1 MPASPLGAPALKRIL
16 AGLRFHGRRMSAAEY
31 LDLLNASDENER
43 LEAKRG
49 SEIGPSILETVC
61 AFANEPGLQGGTIL
75 LGIVRDQSDL
85 FSAYTVEG
93 VELPDKASADLAT
106 QCREMFNVPV
116 RVQIATDHIGD
127 TTILIVTVP
136 EAQPGDK
143 PVYLKSR
150 GLPRGAFRRIG
161 STDQQCTEDDLLALY
176 QGRQVESFDS
186 TLVPD
191 ATPDDF
197 SSEAID
203 DYRRTR
209 AETNQDAEELRWSD
223 DELLE
228 SLGCTRRINGLLS
241 PTVAGIM
248 LFAKPQALRRMY
260 PMTRVDY
267 IRVPG
272 KEWVPDPERRFDSVE
287 IRDYLFR
294 AIRRALAAV
303 LDDLPK
309 AFGLAEGDV
318 QRQDKPLIPQRV
330 LREGIVNAVMHRSY
344 RSHSPVQIIRYSNR
358 IEIHNPGHSL
368 KSPEHLGE
376 PGSVPRN
383 PRIAAVLLDT
393 RFAETKGSGIRVMR
407 EMMIEAG
414 LEPPLFES
422 MRGNDSFVA
431 RYYFQHFLS
440 EEAIQ
445 WLGRF
450 RDLHLSDEDA
460 RALVAVR
467 EQGAIDNAMYRE
479 LNRVDTI
486 AASQA
491 LRRLR
496 DAGLLEQKGRGSA
509 TYYEPTAW
517 LLGEDEQ
524 ADDQSVQLGSLSSN
538 PAGLSSNPGGLSSNL
553 SLLSSNPHWQNLP
566 PALRETV
573 ASLGQRASP
582 DRLRE
587 TIIALCRHR
596 PWQAS
601 ELGGLFGRNPD
612 YLGTKYLR
620 PLVSAGVLAY
630 TLPDQPNHPH
640 QAYRAVESGET
651 AP

>member
-1 MPASPLGAPALKRIL
+1 
-16 AGLRFHGRRMSAAEY
+16 MSDY
-31 LDLLNASDENER
+31 LDILNTLDENER

-49 SEIGPSILETVC
+49 SDIGPSVLETIC
-61 AFANEPGLQGGTIL
+61 AFANEPGLQGGTLL
-75 LGIVRDQSDL
+75 LGIVRDETDL
-85 FSAYTVEG
+85 FSSYVVEG
-93 VELPDKASADLAT
+93 VDQPDALSANLAT
-106 QCREMFNVPV
+106 QCREQFNLPL
-116 RVQIATDHIGD
+116 RVQIASEQISGKAV
-127 TTILIVTVP
+127 LVVTVP

-143 PVYLKSR
+143 PIFIKSR

-176 QGRQVESFDS
+176 QGRQVESYDY
-186 TLVPD
+186 TVLPD
-191 ATPDDF
+191 TSLADLAP
-197 SSEAID
+197 EAIE
-203 DYRRTR
+203 DYRKAR
-209 AETNQDAEELRWSD
+209 AEANADAEELRWSD
-223 DELLE
+223 ADLLE
-228 SLGCTRRINGLLS
+228 SFGCARRSNGAWL
-241 PTVAGIM
+241 PTVAGLL
-248 LFAKPQALRRMY
+248 LFGKPQALRRVF

-272 KEWVPDPERRFDSVE
+272 KEWVPDPERRFDSLE

-309 AFGLAEGDV
+309 AFGLAEGDA
-318 QRQDKPLIPQRV
+318 QRTDRPLIPQRV
-330 LREGIVNAVMHRSY
+330 LREGIVNALMHRSY
-344 RSHSPVQIIRYSNR
+344 RSHAPIQIIRYSNR

-407 EMMIEAG
+407 EMMVEAG

-422 MRGNDSFVA
+422 QRSHDSFIA
-431 RYYFQHFLS
+431 RYYFQHFLG

-450 RDLHLSDEDA
+450 RELHLTDEEA

-479 LNRVDTI
+479 LNRVDAL
-486 AASQA
+486 AASGA

-509 TYYEPTAW
+509 TFYVPTA
-517 LLGEDEQ
+517 LLLAETGEDEGMSGNH
-524 ADDQSVQLGSLSSN
+524 DGLSSN
-538 PAGLSSNPGGLSSNL
+538 PDALPSNPEGLSSNLAGLSSNPLWL
-553 SLLSSNPHWQNLP
+553 DLP
-566 PALRETV
+566 PDLQVRV
-573 ASLGQRASP
+573 AELGQRASP
-582 DRLRE
+582 DRVRDIL
-587 TIIALCRHR
+587 IALCRHR
-596 PWQAS
+596 PWQAV
-601 ELGGLFGRNPD
+601 ELGVLFGRNPI
-612 YLGTKYLR
+612 YLGTQYLR
-620 PLVSAGVLAY
+620 PLVHAGVLAY
-630 TLPDQPNHPH
+630 TMPDQPNHPH
-640 QAYRAVESGET
+640 QAYRAVEGAGE

>member
-1 MPASPLGAPALKRIL
+1 MTD
-16 AGLRFHGRRMSAAEY
+16 Y
-31 LDLLNASDENER
+31 LSLLNALDENER

-49 SEIGPSILETVC
+49 SEVGPSILETIC
-61 AFANEPGLQGGTIL
+61 AFANEPGLQGGTLL
-75 LGIVRDQSDL
+75 LGVVRDETDL
-85 FSAYTVEG
+85 FSPYVVEG
-93 VELPDKASADLAT
+93 VAQPDALSAALAT
-106 QCREMFNVPV
+106 QCREQFNLPV
-116 RVQIATDHIGD
+116 RVQIASEQISGKTV
-127 TTILIVTVP
+127 LVVTVP

-143 PVYLKSR
+143 PVFIKSR
-150 GLPRGAFRRIG
+150 GLPKGAFRRVG

-176 QGRQVESFDS
+176 QGRQVESFDY
-186 TLVPD
+186 TVLPD
-191 ATPDDF
+191 TSMADF
-197 SSEAID
+197 SPEAIA
-203 DYRRTR
+203 DYRKVR
-209 AETNQDAEELRWSD
+209 AEANADAEELRWSD
-223 DELLE
+223 EELLE
-228 SLGCTRRINGLLS
+228 SLGCARRHAGTLTPTVGGLL
-241 PTVAGIM
+241 
-248 LFAKPQALRRMY
+248 LFGKPQALRRVY

-294 AIRRALAAV
+294 TIRRALAAV

-309 AFGLAEGDV
+309 AFGLTEGDP
-318 QRQDKPLIPQRV
+318 QRKDKPLIPQRV

-344 RSHSPVQIIRYSNR
+344 RSHAPIQIIRYSNR

-407 EMMIEAG
+407 EMMVEAG

-422 MRGNDSFVA
+422 LRGNDSFIA

-445 WLGRF
+445 WLSRF
-450 RDLHLSDEDA
+450 RELHLSDEEA

-479 LNRVDTI
+479 LNRVDTVS
-486 AASQA
+486 ASQS

-496 DAGLLEQKGRGSA
+496 DAGLLEQKGRGA
-509 TYYEPTAW
+509 GTYYLPTPW
-517 LLGEDEQ
+517 LLGNDDE
-524 ADDQSVQLGSLSSN
+524 ADADAGGGTQPSDPATLSSQS
-538 PAGLSSNPGGLSSNL
+538 GDLSSNPGA
-553 SLLSSNPHWQNLP
+553 LSSNPHWQALP
-566 PALRETV
+566 GDLQEMV
-573 ASLGQRASP
+573 AALGQRASP
-582 DRLRE
+582 DKVRE
-587 TIIALCRHR
+587 ALIRLCRHR

-601 ELGGLFGRNPD
+601 ELAGLFNRNAD
-612 YLGTKYLR
+612 YLGTQYLR

-630 TLPDQPNHPH
+630 TRPDQPNHPH
-640 QAYRAVESGET
+640 QAYKATDSGEGET
-651 AP
+651 

>member
-1 MPASPLGAPALKRIL
+1 MTD
-16 AGLRFHGRRMSAAEY
+16 Y
-31 LDLLNASDENER
+31 LSLLNALDENER

-49 SEIGPSILETVC
+49 SEVGPSILETIC
-61 AFANEPGLQGGTIL
+61 AFANEPGLQGGTLL
-75 LGIVRDQSDL
+75 LGVVRDETDL
-85 FSAYTVEG
+85 FSPYVVEG
-93 VELPDKASADLAT
+93 VAQPDALSAALAT
-106 QCREMFNVPV
+106 QCREQFNLPV
-116 RVQIATDHIGD
+116 RVQIASEQISGKTV
-127 TTILIVTVP
+127 LVVTVP

-143 PVYLKSR
+143 PVFIKSR
-150 GLPRGAFRRIG
+150 GLPKGAFRRVG

-176 QGRQVESFDS
+176 QGRQVESFDY
-186 TLVPD
+186 TVLPD
-191 ATPDDF
+191 TSMADF
-197 SSEAID
+197 SPEAIA
-203 DYRRTR
+203 DYRKVR
-209 AETNQDAEELRWSD
+209 ADANADAEELRWSD
-223 DELLE
+223 EELLE
-228 SLGCTRRINGLLS
+228 SLGCARRHAGTLT
-241 PTVAGIM
+241 PTVAGLL
-248 LFAKPQALRRMY
+248 LFGKPQALRRVY

-294 AIRRALAAV
+294 TIRRALAAV

-309 AFGLAEGDV
+309 AFGLTEGDP
-318 QRQDKPLIPQRV
+318 QRKDKPLIPQRV

-344 RSHSPVQIIRYSNR
+344 RSHAPIQIIRYSNR

-407 EMMIEAG
+407 EMMVEAG

-422 MRGNDSFVA
+422 LRGNDSFIA

-445 WLGRF
+445 WLSRF
-450 RDLHLSDEDA
+450 RELHLSDEEA

-479 LNRVDTI
+479 LNRVDTVS
-486 AASQA
+486 ASQS

-496 DAGLLEQKGRGSA
+496 DAGLLEQKGRGA
-509 TYYEPTAW
+509 GTYYLPTPW
-517 LLGEDEQ
+517 LLGNDDE
-524 ADDQSVQLGSLSSN
+524 ADADAGGGTQPSDPATLSSQS
-538 PAGLSSNPGGLSSNL
+538 GDLSSNPGA
-553 SLLSSNPHWQNLP
+553 LSSNPHWQALP
-566 PALRETV
+566 GDLQEMV
-573 ASLGQRASP
+573 AALGQRASP
-582 DRLRE
+582 DKVRE
-587 TIIALCRHR
+587 ALIRLCRHR

-601 ELGGLFGRNPD
+601 ELAGLFNRNAD
-612 YLGTKYLR
+612 YLGTQYLR

-630 TLPDQPNHPH
+630 TRPDQPNHPH
-640 QAYRAVESGET
+640 QAYKATDSGEGET
-651 AP
+651 

>member
-1 MPASPLGAPALKRIL
+1 MTD
-16 AGLRFHGRRMSAAEY
+16 Y
-31 LDLLNASDENER
+31 LSLLNALDENER

-49 SEIGPSILETVC
+49 TEIGPSILETIC
-61 AFANEPGLQGGTIL
+61 AFANEPDLQGGTLL
-75 LGIVRDQSDL
+75 LGVVRDEADL
-85 FSAYTVEG
+85 FSPYVVEG
-93 VELPDKASADLAT
+93 VKQPDALSASLAT
-106 QCREMFNVPV
+106 QCREQFNVPV
-116 RVQIATDHIGD
+116 RVQIASEQISGKTV
-127 TTILIVTVP
+127 LVVTVP

-143 PVYLKSR
+143 PVFIKSR
-150 GLPRGAFRRIG
+150 GLPKGAFRRVG

-176 QGRQVESFDS
+176 QGRQVESFDY
-186 TLVPD
+186 TVLPD
-191 ATPDDF
+191 TSMADLSP
-197 SSEAID
+197 EAIA
-203 DYRRTR
+203 DYRKVRTD
-209 AETNQDAEELRWSD
+209 ANADAEELRWSD
-223 DELLE
+223 EELLE
-228 SLGCTRRINGLLS
+228 SLGCVRRHAGTLI
-241 PTVAGIM
+241 PTVAGLL
-248 LFAKPQALRRMY
+248 LFGKPQALRRVY

-272 KEWVPDPERRFDSVE
+272 KDWVPDPERRFDSVE

-294 AIRRALAAV
+294 TIRRALAAV

-309 AFGLAEGDV
+309 AFGLAEGDP

-344 RSHSPVQIIRYSNR
+344 RSHAPIQIIRYSNR

-407 EMMIEAG
+407 EMMVEAG

-422 MRGNDSFVA
+422 QRSNDAFVA

-440 EEAIQ
+440 EESIQ
-445 WLGRF
+445 WLSRF
-450 RDLHLSDEDA
+450 RDVHLSDEEA

-486 AASQA
+486 GASQS

-496 DAGLLEQKGRGSA
+496 DAGLLEQKGRGAS
-509 TYYEPTAW
+509 TYYVPTPW
-517 LLGEDEQ
+517 LLGSEDE
-524 ADDQSVQLGSLSSN
+524 ADPDVGGEAQSSD
-538 PAGLSSNPGGLSSNL
+538 PAGLSSQSGGLPSNPTA
-553 SLLSSNPHWQNLP
+553 LSSNPYWQALP
-566 PALRETV
+566 PELQEMVLA
-573 ASLGQRASP
+573 LGQRATP
-582 DRLRE
+582 DRVRE
-587 TIIALCRHR
+587 TLIRLCRHR

-601 ELGGLFGRNPD
+601 ELAGLFNRNPD
-612 YLGTKYLR
+612 YLGTQYLR
-620 PLVSAGVLAY
+620 PLVNAGVLAY
-630 TLPDQPNHPH
+630 TRPDQPNHPH
-640 QAYRAVESGET
+640 QAYRTTDTGED
-651 AP
+651 AA

>member
-1 MPASPLGAPALKRIL
+1 MTD
-16 AGLRFHGRRMSAAEY
+16 Y
-31 LDLLNASDENER
+31 LSLLNALDENER

-49 SEIGPSILETVC
+49 SEVGPSILETIC
-61 AFANEPGLQGGTIL
+61 AFANEPGLQGGTLL
-75 LGIVRDQSDL
+75 LGVVRDETDL
-85 FSAYTVEG
+85 FSPYVVEG
-93 VELPDKASADLAT
+93 VAQPDALSAALAT
-106 QCREMFNVPV
+106 QCREQFNLPV
-116 RVQIATDHIGD
+116 RVQIASEQISGKTV
-127 TTILIVTVP
+127 LVVTVP

-143 PVYLKSR
+143 PVFIKSR
-150 GLPRGAFRRIG
+150 GLPKGAFRRVG

-176 QGRQVESFDS
+176 QGRQVESFDY
-186 TLVPD
+186 TVLPD
-191 ATPDDF
+191 TSMADF
-197 SSEAID
+197 SPEAIA
-203 DYRRTR
+203 DYRKVR
-209 AETNQDAEELRWSD
+209 ADANADAEELRWSD
-223 DELLE
+223 EELLE
-228 SLGCTRRINGLLS
+228 SLGCARRHAGTLT
-241 PTVAGIM
+241 PTVAGLL
-248 LFAKPQALRRMY
+248 LFGKPQALRRVY

-294 AIRRALAAV
+294 TIRRALAAV

-309 AFGLAEGDV
+309 AFGLTEGDP
-318 QRQDKPLIPQRV
+318 QRKDKPLIPQRV

-344 RSHSPVQIIRYSNR
+344 RSHAPIQIIRYSNR

-393 RFAETKGSGIRVMR
+393 RFAETKGSGIRVMC
-407 EMMIEAG
+407 EMMVEAG

-422 MRGNDSFVA
+422 LRGNDSFIA

-445 WLGRF
+445 WLSRF
-450 RDLHLSDEDA
+450 RELHLSDEEA

-479 LNRVDTI
+479 LNRVDTVS
-486 AASQA
+486 ASQS

-496 DAGLLEQKGRGSA
+496 DAGLLEQKGRGA
-509 TYYEPTAW
+509 GTYYLPTPW
-517 LLGEDEQ
+517 LLGNDDE
-524 ADDQSVQLGSLSSN
+524 ADADAGGGTQPSDPATLSSQS
-538 PAGLSSNPGGLSSNL
+538 GDLSSNPGA
-553 SLLSSNPHWQNLP
+553 LSSNPHWQALP
-566 PALRETV
+566 GDLQEMV
-573 ASLGQRASP
+573 AALGQRASP
-582 DRLRE
+582 DKVRE
-587 TIIALCRHR
+587 ALIRLCRHR

-601 ELGGLFGRNPD
+601 ELAGLFNRNAD
-612 YLGTKYLR
+612 YLGTQYLR

-630 TLPDQPNHPH
+630 TRPDQPNHPH
-640 QAYRAVESGET
+640 QAYKATDSGEGET
-651 AP
+651 

>member
-1 MPASPLGAPALKRIL
+1 MTD
-16 AGLRFHGRRMSAAEY
+16 Y
-31 LDLLNASDENER
+31 LSLLNALDENER

-61 AFANEPGLQGGTIL
+61 AFANEPGLQGGTLL
-75 LGIVRDQSDL
+75 LGVVRDETDL
-85 FSAYTVEG
+85 FSPYVVEG
-93 VELPDKASADLAT
+93 VTHPDALSAALAT
-106 QCREMFNVPV
+106 QCREQFNLPV
-116 RVQIATDHIGD
+116 RVQIASEQISGKTV
-127 TTILIVTVP
+127 LVVTVP

-143 PVYLKSR
+143 PVFIKSR
-150 GLPRGAFRRIG
+150 GLPKGAFRRVG

-176 QGRQVESFDS
+176 QGRQVESFDY
-186 TLVPD
+186 TVLPD
-191 ATPDDF
+191 TSMADVSP
-197 SSEAID
+197 EALA
-203 DYRRTR
+203 DYRKVR
-209 AETNQDAEELRWSD
+209 AEANADAEELRWSD
-223 DELLE
+223 EELLE
-228 SLGCTRRINGLLS
+228 SLGCARRHAGALT
-241 PTVAGIM
+241 PTVAGLL
-248 LFAKPQALRRMY
+248 LFGKPQALRRVY

-294 AIRRALAAV
+294 SIRRALAAV

-309 AFGLAEGDV
+309 AFGLTEGDP
-318 QRQDKPLIPQRV
+318 QRKDKPLIPQRV

-344 RSHSPVQIIRYSNR
+344 RSHAPIQIIRYSNR

-407 EMMIEAG
+407 EMMVEAG

-422 MRGNDSFVA
+422 LRSNDSFIA

-445 WLGRF
+445 WLSRF
-450 RDLHLSDEDA
+450 RDLHLSDEEA

-479 LNRVDTI
+479 LNRVDTVS
-486 AASQA
+486 ASQS

-496 DAGLLEQKGRGSA
+496 DAGLLEQKGRGA
-509 TYYEPTAW
+509 GTYYLPTPW
-517 LLGEDEQ
+517 LLGSEDD
-524 ADDQSVQLGSLSSN
+524 AGSDAGRAPQPSDPAALSSQ
-538 PAGLSSNPGGLSSNL
+538 SGGLSSNL
-553 SLLSSNPHWQNLP
+553 AALSSNPHWQALP
-566 PALRETV
+566 GDLQEMVTA
-573 ASLGQRASP
+573 LGQRASP
-582 DRLRE
+582 DKVRE
-587 TIIALCRHR
+587 ALIRLCRHR

-601 ELGGLFGRNPD
+601 ELAGLFNRNAD
-612 YLGTKYLR
+612 YLGTQYLR

-630 TLPDQPNHPH
+630 TRPDQPNHPH
-640 QAYRAVESGET
+640 QAYKATDGGEGE
-651 AP
+651 A

>member
-1 MPASPLGAPALKRIL
+1 MID
-16 AGLRFHGRRMSAAEY
+16 Y
-31 LDLLNASDENER
+31 LNLLNALDENER

-49 SEIGPSILETVC
+49 SEIGASILETIC
-61 AFANEPGLQGGTIL
+61 AFANEPGLQGGVLL
-75 LGIVRDQSDL
+75 LGVVRDEADL
-85 FSAYTVEG
+85 FSPYTVEG
-93 VELPDKASADLAT
+93 LAKPDALSADLAT
-106 QCREMFNVPV
+106 QCREQFNLPV
-116 RVQIATDHIGD
+116 RVQIASQQIGD
-127 TTILIVTVP
+127 KTVLVVTVP

-143 PVYLKSR
+143 PVFIKGR
-150 GLPRGAFRRIG
+150 GLPKGAFRRVG

-176 QGRQVESFDS
+176 HGRQVETYDYTVF
-186 TLVPD
+186 PD
-191 ATPDDF
+191 TSLADLAA
-197 SSEAID
+197 EAIT
-203 DYRRTR
+203 DYRKVR
-209 AETNQDAEELRWSD
+209 AEANADAEELRWSD
-223 DELLE
+223 EELLE
-228 SLGCTRRINGLLS
+228 SQGCARRNHGVLM
-241 PTVAGIM
+241 PTVAGLL
-248 LFAKPQALRRMY
+248 LFGKPQALRRVF

-272 KEWVPDPERRFDSVE
+272 KDWIPDPERRFDSLE

-294 AIRRALAAV
+294 AIRRALATV

-309 AFGLAEGDV
+309 AFGLAEGDA
-318 QRQDKPLIPQRV
+318 QRTDRPLIPQRV
-330 LREGIVNAVMHRSY
+330 LREGIVNALMHRSY
-344 RSHSPVQIIRYSNR
+344 RSHAPIQIIRYSNR

-422 MRGNDSFVA
+422 LRGKDSFVA
-431 RYYFQHFLS
+431 RYYFQHFLG

-450 RDLHLSDEDA
+450 RDLHLSDEEA

-479 LNRVDTI
+479 LNRVDI
-486 AASQA
+486 VGASQS

-496 DAGLLEQKGRGSA
+496 DAGLLEQKGRGA
-509 TYYEPTAW
+509 GTYYLPTPW
-517 LLGEDEQ
+517 LL
-524 ADDQSVQLGSLSSN
+524 ADDEAPGLSDSAVGLPSE
-538 PAGLSSNPGGLSSNL
+538 PAPLSSNPGGLSSNL
-553 SLLSSNPHWQNLP
+553 PVLSSNPHWQALP
-566 PALRETV
+566 EPLRDLV
-573 ASLGQRASP
+573 AGLGQRSP
-582 DRLRE
+582 PDKLRDA
-587 TIIALCRHR
+587 IIRLCRHR

-601 ELGGLFGRNPD
+601 ELAGLFGRNPV
-612 YLGTKYLR
+612 YLGTQYLR

-630 TLPDQPNHPH
+630 TMPDQPNHPH
-640 QAYRAVESGET
+640 QAYRVVEDAGAGE
-651 AP
+651 

>member
-1 MPASPLGAPALKRIL
+1 
-16 AGLRFHGRRMSAAEY
+16 MSAAEY
-31 LDLLNASDENER
+31 LDLLNAADENER

-49 SEIGPSILETVC
+49 SGIGTSILETVC

-75 LGIVRDQSDL
+75 LGIVRDESDL
-85 FSAYTVEG
+85 FSTYTVEG
-93 VELPDKASADLAT
+93 VEQPDKVSADLAT
-106 QCREMFNVPV
+106 QCREQFNVPV
-116 RVQIATDHIGD
+116 RVQITTDRIGER
-127 TTILIVTVP
+127 TVLVVTVP

-143 PVYLKSR
+143 PVYLKAR
-150 GLPRGAFRRIG
+150 GLPRGAYRRIG

-176 QGRQVESFDS
+176 QTRQVDSFDS
-186 TLVPD
+186 TVVPD
-191 ATPDDF
+191 AGIEDF
-197 SSEAID
+197 SEEAIL

-209 AETNQDAEELRWSD
+209 AEANPDAEELRWGD
-223 DELLE
+223 EELLE
-228 SLGCTRRINGLLS
+228 ALCCTRRVDGRPV
-241 PTVAGIM
+241 PTVAGIL
-248 LFAKPQALRRMY
+248 LFGKPQALRRLY
-260 PMTRVDY
+260 PMMRVDY

-309 AFGLAEGDV
+309 AFGLAEGEA
-318 QRQDKPLIPQRV
+318 QREDRPLIPQRV

-358 IEIHNPGHSL
+358 IEIRNPGHSL

-383 PRIAAVLLDT
+383 PKIAAVLLDT

-407 EMMIEAG
+407 EMMVAAG

-422 MRGNDSFVA
+422 QRGNDSFVA

-440 EEAIQ
+440 EEAIA
-445 WLGRF
+445 WLARF
-450 RDLHLSDEDA
+450 RNLHLSDEDA
-460 RALVAVR
+460 RALVAAR

-486 AASQA
+486 TASQA

-509 TYYEPTAW
+509 TYYQPTPW
-517 LLGEDEQ
+517 MLGEGGGAGD
-524 ADDQSVQLGSLSSN
+524 AAVQIGALPSN
-538 PAGLSSNPGGLSSNL
+538 PDGLSSNPPALSSNHGALSSNL
-553 SLLSSNPHWQNLP
+553 DPLSSNPHWQSLP
-566 PALRETV
+566 ADLQTLV
-573 ASLGQRASP
+573 AQNGQRAQP

-596 PWQAS
+596 AWQAA
-601 ELGGLFGRNPD
+601 ELAGLLRRTPD
-612 YLGTKYLR
+612 YLGTQYLR
-620 PLVSAGVLAY
+620 PLVHAGVLAY

-640 QAYRAVESGET
+640 QAYRALAADEG

>member
-1 MPASPLGAPALKRIL
+1 MN
-16 AGLRFHGRRMSAAEY
+16 AADH
-31 LDLLNASDENER
+31 LTLLNEVDENER
-43 LEAKRG
+43 VEAKRG

-75 LGIVRDQSDL
+75 LGIVRDEADL
-85 FSAYTVEG
+85 FSAYTAEG
-93 VELPDKASADLAT
+93 VEQPDKISADLAT
-106 QCREMFNVPV
+106 QCREQFNVPV
-116 RVQIATDHIGD
+116 RVQITTDRISD
-127 TTILIVTVP
+127 RIVLIVTVP

-143 PVYLKSR
+143 PVYLKNR

-176 QGRQVESFDS
+176 QNRQVESFDS
-186 TLVPD
+186 TAVPD
-191 ATPDDF
+191 ATSTDF
-197 SSEAID
+197 STEAVA
-203 DYRRTR
+203 DYRRIR
-209 AETNQDAEELRWSD
+209 AETNPDAVELEWQDEELM
-223 DELLE
+223 EA
-228 SLGCTRRINGLLS
+228 LGCTRRVDGRLV
-241 PTVAGIM
+241 PTVAGIL
-248 LFAKPQALRRMY
+248 LFGKPQALRRLY
-260 PMTRVDY
+260 PMMRVDY

-272 KEWVPDPERRFDSVE
+272 KDWVPDPERRFDSVE
-287 IRDYLFR
+287 IRDPLFR

-309 AFGLAEGDV
+309 AFGLAEGDA

-330 LREGIVNAVMHRSY
+330 LREGIVNALMHRSY

-358 IEIHNPGHSL
+358 IEIRNPGHSL

-383 PRIAAVLLDT
+383 PKIATVLLET

-407 EMMIEAG
+407 EMMVEAG

-422 MRGNDSFVA
+422 MRSNDSFVA

-440 EEAIQ
+440 QEAVR
-445 WLGRF
+445 WLSRF
-450 RDLHLSDEDA
+450 RDLHLSDEEA

-467 EQGAIDNAMYRE
+467 EQGAIDNALYRE

-509 TYYEPTAW
+509 TYYEPTTW
-517 LLGEDEQ
+517 MLEEEMETTQGSNVVVGLSSKPG
-524 ADDQSVQLGSLSSN
+524 SVSSNLVGLPSNLGSLSSN
-538 PAGLSSNPGGLSSNL
+538 H
-553 SLLSSNPHWQNLP
+553 HWQALP
-566 PALRETV
+566 AELQALV
-573 ASLGQRASP
+573 AQLGRRATP

-587 TIIALCRHR
+587 AIIALCRNH
-596 PWQAS
+596 PWQAA
-601 ELGGLFGRNPD
+601 ELASLLHRTPD
-612 YLGTKYLR
+612 YLGTQYLR
-620 PLVSAGVLAY
+620 PLVSAGVLVY

-640 QAYRAVESGET
+640 QAYRTADPGE
-651 AP
+651 AMP